1 MWPPLKRVQGWLM
14 ALALVLATLAGVF
27 YRGRANG
34 KAAERQERDAQ
45 LRRQA
50 STARKEVHDVQRE
63 TARLDDGAIADE
75 LKREWVRG
83 ADGKGGR

>member
-1 MWPPLKRVQGWLM
+1 MWPSLKRVQGWLM
-14 ALALVLATLAGVF
+14 VLAIALATLVSVF

-45 LRRQA
+45 VRRQA
-50 STARKEVHDVQRE
+50 STAREEVRDVQRE

-83 ADGKGGR
+83 AGGKGRR

>member
-14 ALALVLATLAGVF
+14 VLALALATLAGVF

-34 KAAERQERDAQ
+34 KAAERQELDAR
-45 LRRQA
+45 LRMQA
-50 STARKEVHDVQRE
+50 SAARKEVRDVQRE

-83 ADGKGGR
+83 AGGKGGR